1 LREKRY
7 HHDLLG
13 RIEAQKLGSL
23 VNPRKGLQQNP
34 ESVSWGCRGLFLF
47 FSPVESPA
55 SRESTISTVR
65 GTYSIG
71 KLRGRRGDHMSET
84 QSILLSVTDCESL
97 LEKRAIGWAGKA
109 LGYVNFGQD
118 S

>member
-1 LREKRY
+1 
-7 HHDLLG
+7 
-13 RIEAQKLGSL
+13 
-23 VNPRKGLQQNP
+23 
-34 ESVSWGCRGLFLF
+34 
-47 FSPVESPA
+47 
-55 SRESTISTVR
+55 
-65 GTYSIG
+65 
-71 KLRGRRGDHMSET
+71 MSET